1 MNNNMLKLLMIAGGI
16 FAVCFGL
23 FIVATRFYEG
33 ITERQDQLSQLE
45 LEEASLM
52 ARLAKLE
59 KSKKE
64 VDKWKTIAMPG
75 NVNASALMY
84 KNFLQEMMLKHRF
97 VFKSFSEPN
106 RVTAGNSRQAA
117 PLTAA
122 IPYDVIF
129 EANLQQLSAFLQEFY
144 SVNVP
149 HVIKSIIIEPL
160 GKGNEAKLNVTMKV
174 EVLSM
179 SNVPPRQSVI
189 ANPMIGV
196 GQLEVIS
203 GMSRLPTGILFGL
216 TQLTPFGLFGQA
228 KLATLHKPEREYATM
243 LKKNVFAGLAPAVV
257 VNASTTPPVKQPD
270 RDILK
275 YTQLT
280 SITANYI
287 SEEGLLRI
295 RKTNKYVKLR
305 PDGGVN
311 EFEIRDGDNVLVL
324 KGKVLAIK
332 PREIAFEYDGKAY
345 VLYVGQFME
354 EALKKPIS
362 TQELKEKYDAEL
374 TAIDQQ

>member
-1 MNNNMLKLLMIAGGI
+1 
-16 FAVCFGL
+16 
-23 FIVATRFYEG
+23 
-33 ITERQDQLSQLE
+33 
-45 LEEASLM
+45 
-52 ARLAKLE
+52 
-59 KSKKE
+59 
-64 VDKWKTIAMPG
+64 
-75 NVNASALMY
+75 
-84 KNFLQEMMLKHRF
+84 MMLKHRF

-106 RVTAGNSRQAA
+106 RLTAGNSRQAA

-122 IPYDVIF
+122 ISYDVIF
-129 EANLQQLSAFLQEFY
+129 EASLQQLSAFLQEFY

-174 EVLSM
+174 DVLSM

-189 ANPMIGV
+189 ANPLVGV

-228 KLATLHKPEREYATM
+228 KLATLHKPEREYSTM
-243 LKKNVFAGLAPAVV
+243 LKKNVFAGLAPAVA
-257 VNASTTPPVKQPD
+257 VNANITTTVKPPD

-275 YTQLT
+275 FTHLT
-280 SITANYI
+280 SITSNYI
-287 SEEGLLRI
+287 SEEGLLWI

-311 EFEIRDGDNVLVL
+311 EFEIRDADNVLVL

-332 PREIAFEYDGKAY
+332 PREIAFESDGKAY
-345 VLYVGQFME
+345 VLRVGQFVE